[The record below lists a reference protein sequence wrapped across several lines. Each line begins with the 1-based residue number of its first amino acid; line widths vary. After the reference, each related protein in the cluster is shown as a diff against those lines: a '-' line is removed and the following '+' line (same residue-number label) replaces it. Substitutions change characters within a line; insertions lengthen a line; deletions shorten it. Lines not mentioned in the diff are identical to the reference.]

1 MPPAASKG
9 LESSKQPPD
18 TGKRTII
25 ALLMLQV
32 KAGRISSSCFGL
44 VPEVGISRHECTQ
57 KQILCRVQSC
67 LHASVALCA
76 LVGIVAVPGGWVR
89 AGVGKRW
96 ICASAAPPLPKIT
109 LWRPGRAQLLPAF
122 QAKCNARTA
131 GMSAPFMI
139 RPDTN
144 QVCNRALAC
153 GRRRECE
160 PWANANPGNQC
171 TAGAMGA

>member
-1 MPPAASKG
+1 VRCGHKQGRSPLTRGPRQCRPPNRKG

-67 LHASVALCA
+67 VHASAGLGR
-76 LVGIVAVPGGWVR
+76 LMGTPAVPGGWV
-89 AGVGKRW
+89 GWGCKRW
-96 ICASAAPPLPKIT
+96 ICASAAPPLPKTRISKE
-109 LWRPGRAQLLPAF
+109 PKKALLQPASLGHM
-122 QAKCNARTA
+122 ASETVAA
-131 GMSAPFMI
+131 SAATVSDLFI
-139 RPDTN
+139 F
-144 QVCNRALAC
+144 L
-153 GRRRECE
+153 
-160 PWANANPGNQC
+160 
-171 TAGAMGA
+171 